1 MICSISLDIRE
12 MHIKSTWSLNLTQSY
27 PVSKTDISERVST
40 DEEDERKVYILLL
53 LV

>member
-1 MICSISLDIRE
+1 
-12 MHIKSTWSLNLTQSY
+12 MHIKSTWSLNLT